1 MKINYF
7 ERILLNLRSLK
18 DDNKSFLAL
27 VAAVILALP
36 QIASAQCNYSLELSD
51 SWGDGWNGGQIEV
64 TTGTNIDTLT
74 LLDPPGNFQAFP
86 LTVNTGDTIILNYL
100 GGSSYNIEVSFE
112 LKDVSGTSLY
122 SSGQGPST
130 GVAFSGSANCPS
142 CFPPT
147 ALGVNGLTST
157 SAFAIW
163 QAGGTEAAWDLEY
176 GTTSFTQGAGTLV
189 SPTSTQYFMQ
199 NLTANTSYEFYVR
212 ANCNGSPSPWVGPF
226 SFFTGYCSPS
236 PSSVD
241 GSGITNV
248 TFGTVNNTTAAE
260 TGNYGDYSSLSSSHA
275 QTTVVNVDITY
286 ATGYTYGTK
295 IWVDWNDD
303 LDFDD
308 NLELVYTGLSAST
321 NPTTLNASFTVP
333 VTAPLGSHRMR
344 IGGTDTDSGPSNYC
358 YTGSYGS
365 FEDYTITV
373 TTAPSCP
380 PPNAL
385 NVTSITGASASLEW
399 TSQGTET
406 TWDVEWGTTG
416 FTPGTGTMVTG
427 TTNPTSI
434 SGLTAQT
441 SYEFYVRAD
450 CNGSTSSYTGPFSF
464 TTPCATVTSFPY
476 FENFDAVA
484 ATPACWAQSATN
496 VENWLINSGS
506 SATYGGQGSD
516 HTSGS
521 GNFAWV
527 DDSQTQVA
535 NPAGLETPVL
545 DLTGLTA
552 PRLKFW
558 FTNRGTILT
567 NNQSKFYVDIYDGTS
582 WNNGVDSI
590 VGVDVQAWT
599 EYVVDISAYK
609 SSNTIIRFTVY
620 EDPSSFYSDVSIDDV
635 TVEETP
641 SCANPTLLMANNV
654 TPSSADLGW
663 TAGGTE
669 TSWDIEWGT
678 TGFSQG
684 SGNLVSATS
693 SNPYSLSGLSPNT
706 NYQFYVRADCG
717 NNDLSPW
724 AGPFSFTTS
733 CAAYTSGYYQ
743 NFDGTLDPNIDAC
756 WTVIE
761 ATATSTGAATTAG
774 WIYTENSTLDPRR
787 SGVNSIEIY
796 NSSAMQGLLA
806 LVSPEFS
813 DLDNTKRVRF
823 YVQDKAS
830 TSYTSD
836 LIVGVMS
843 DPTDTST
850 FTPIDTVFKSELSA
864 NWLEV
869 TVNLPTGLGNYVAL
883 AHGLNSTF
891 DYMWI
896 DDFYYENV
904 PSCFK
909 PSNFTASNVTA
920 TSADFTWT
928 ANSYPNNWEVEY
940 GAAGY
945 TPGTGTS
952 TFVSDTLTTISNLSD
967 ATTYDFYVR
976 EICSAGDSS
985 FFEGP
990 VQLTT
995 LCLPA
1000 AAPFLEN
1007 FDGLALVSPYT
1018 ALPNCWDPQTGPD
1031 YWDVTNGS
1039 TNIASFL
1046 AGFSDHT
1053 TGSGNYMWIDASG
1066 DITGNE
1072 MVSPMIDHS
1081 NLSNAWAGFWFGSN
1095 NVTNSTNHTI
1105 SLDVWDGTAWLNI
1118 ATKSG
1123 NFPDWVMVKGLVPSS
1138 VPTTT
1143 KYRIQAIAATGTTSS
1158 TYFQNDLGVDD
1169 FFVNAI
1175 PLSSSAMISNMNPCA
1190 GDTVMLY
1197 AMGDGGTGNYTY
1209 SWSGNNVINSS
1220 NDTAW
1225 VVANSSGSY
1234 MVSVSDGNVTLM
1246 DTVSVMVNAAPSV
1259 SISSSGS
1266 PWCDMVDLWVSSN
1279 GPGMAMWS
1287 NGASGP
1293 YTSVSL
1299 ADGIAPNVSVMVM
1312 DTNGCVGSASWYA
1325 SADEYLQNYVM
1336 VAKNSIELPKK
1347 NKVIGGGVGVTD
1359 LGGMASIGNFSGP
1372 ESTNGF
1378 VIADNLN
1385 LGNSANYAYFAD
1397 TTASALILP
1406 NHNSSNAS
1414 GTTRNVRAQRGAT
1427 KTVNARNVNVIA
1439 ERNSTVTL
1447 TSNLYGVI
1455 LVKVGATVIFTDNN
1469 VQIGDLYVQ
1478 NSANSSQGATISFAQ
1493 SCDFRVANYVY
1504 LGARS
1509 NFNPSM
1515 EDVTVYVGS
1524 STSGGDFEFKPAD
1537 TEINANIYVMGG
1549 NVKAASSNSKK
1560 WSSVNGRVIADE
1572 IYSKAEYIRWSGP
1585 TCNPMVLTPLAQ
1597 KKSEVSAQQVEE
1609 VALTQVVT
1617 DGVEFTLAPNPTS
1630 GVFSMQLNGSLVNS
1644 TEDIQVTI
1652 TSQDGRMVENKTFNN
1667 LSGSFNREFS
1677 LEKYS
1682 NGIYFV
1688 TILVGNEILKEK
1700 IVLTR

>member
-1 MKINYF
+1 MQILTQSFYF
-7 ERILLNLRSLK
+7 TNQKFFFMTIEYFKNIISNFTSLK
-18 DDNKSFLAL
+18 KSNTSFFGFL
-27 VAAVILALP
+27 VALIIAVP
-36 QIASAQCNYSLELSD
+36 QIGSAQCTYSLELTD
-51 SWGDGWNGGQIEV
+51 SWGDGWNGGQLEV
-64 TTGTNIDTLT
+64 TTGTTIDTVTLT
-74 LLDPPGNFQAFP
+74 DPPGNFQVYP
-86 LTVNTGDTIILNYL
+86 LTVNTNDAIVLNYL
-100 GGSSYNIEVSFE
+100 GGSQYNSEVSFE
-112 LKDVSGTSLY
+112 LKDVSGTVLY
-122 SSGQGPST
+122 SSGTGPATGIAYST
-130 GVAFSGSANCPS
+130 TANCPS

-163 QAGGTEAAWDLEY
+163 QAGGTETAWDLEY
-176 GTTSFTQGAGTLV
+176 DTAGFTPGTGSMVA
-189 SPTSTQYFMQ
+189 PTSTQYFMQ

-226 SFFTGYCSPS
+226 SFFTGYCTPN

-275 QTTVVNVDITY
+275 QTTAVNVDITY

-308 NLELVYTGLSAST
+308 SLELVYTGLSTSA
-321 NPTTLNASFTVP
+321 NPTTLNASFSVP
-333 VTAPLGSHRMR
+333 VSAPLGSHRMR
-344 IGGTDTDSGPSNYC
+344 IGGTDNNSGPSNYC

-373 TTAPSCP
+373 TAAPSCSP
-380 PPNAL
+380 PTAL
-385 NVTSITGASASLEW
+385 NVSSITGTSASLGW

-406 TWDVEWGTTG
+406 AWDVEWGTTG
-416 FTPGTGTMVTG
+416 F
-427 TTNPTSI
+427 
-434 SGLTAQT
+434 
-441 SYEFYVRAD
+441 
-450 CNGSTSSYTGPFSF
+450 
-464 TTPCATVTSFPY
+464 
-476 FENFDAVA
+476 
-484 ATPACWAQSATN
+484 
-496 VENWLINSGS
+496 
-506 SATYGGQGSD
+506 
-516 HTSGS
+516 
-521 GNFAWV
+521 
-527 DDSQTQVA
+527 
-535 NPAGLETPVL
+535 
-545 DLTGLTA
+545 
-552 PRLKFW
+552 
-558 FTNRGTILT
+558 
-567 NNQSKFYVDIYDGTS
+567 
-582 WNNGVDSI
+582 
-590 VGVDVQAWT
+590 
-599 EYVVDISAYK
+599 
-609 SSNTIIRFTVY
+609 
-620 EDPSSFYSDVSIDDV
+620 
-635 TVEETP
+635 
-641 SCANPTLLMANNV
+641 
-654 TPSSADLGW
+654 
-663 TAGGTE
+663 
-669 TSWDIEWGT
+669 
-678 TGFSQG
+678 SQG
-684 SGNLVSATS
+684 LGTLVSAVS
-693 SNPYSLSGLSPNT
+693 SNPYTLSGLTPQT
-706 NYQFYVRADCG
+706 TYQFYVRADCG

-724 AGPFSFTTS
+724 VGPFTFTTS

-743 NFDGTLDPNIDAC
+743 NFDGTTDPNIDAC
-756 WTVIE
+756 WSE
-761 ATATSTGAATTAG
+761 LNATSSSGA
-774 WIYTENSTLDPRR
+774 WVRTENSSFDPQR
-787 SGVNSIEIY
+787 SAPNSIEFY
-796 NSSAMQGLLA
+796 SSSATSGLMMLI
-806 LVSPEFS
+806 SPEFS
-813 DLDNTKRVRF
+813 DLDATKRARF
-823 YVQDKAS
+823 YVQDEGS
-830 TSYTSD
+830 SSYIGN

-843 DPTDTST
+843 DPTDTAT
-850 FTPIDTVFKSELSA
+850 FTPLDTIFDSELSA
-864 NWLEV
+864 SWLEV
-869 TVNLPTGLGNYVAL
+869 AVNLATGLGNYIAFAYEVK
-883 AHGLNSTF
+883 GTY
-891 DYMWI
+891 DYLFI
-896 DDFYYENV
+896 DDFYYENI
-904 PSCFK
+904 PNCFK

-952 TFVSDTLTTISNLSD
+952 TFVSDTLTTISNLSHS
-967 ATTYDFYVR
+967 TLYDFYVR

-1031 YWDVTNGS
+1031 YWDVTNDAVNTGH
-1039 TNIASFL
+1039 TYLPNI
-1046 AGFSDHT
+1046 GDHT
-1053 TGSGNYMWIDASG
+1053 TGSGNYMWIDASS

-1081 NLSNAWAGFWFGSN
+1081 NLSTAWAGFWFASN
-1095 NVTNSTNHTI
+1095 NTTNGVNHTI
-1105 SLDVWDGTAWLNI
+1105 SLDVWDGSTWLNI
-1118 ATKSG
+1118 ASKSG
-1123 NFPDWVMVKGLVPSS
+1123 NFADWEMVKGVVPNT

-1158 TYFQNDLGVDD
+1158 TYYFNDLGVDD

-1246 DTVSVMVNAAPSV
+1246 DTVSVMVNPAPSV

-1312 DTNGCVGSASWYA
+1312 DTNGCVGSASAIVY
-1325 SADEYLQNYVM
+1325 ADEYLQNYVM

-1385 LGNSANYAYFAD
+1385 LGNSANYAYFGD

-1414 GTTRNVRAQRGAT
+1414 GTTRSVRAQRGAT
-1427 KTVNARNVNVIA
+1427 KTLYARNVNVTA

-1447 TSNLYGVI
+1447 TNNLYGNI
-1455 LVKVGATVIFTDNN
+1455 LVKVGATVIFTDDN
-1469 VQIGDLYVQ
+1469 VQIGNLYVQ
-1478 NSANSSQGATISFAQ
+1478 NSANSSQGATIGFTQ

-1549 NVKAASSNSKK
+1549 GVKAASSKSKA
-1560 WSSVNGRVIADE
+1560 WTNVNGRVIADE
-1572 IYSKAEYIRWSGP
+1572 INSKAKYIRWSGP

-1597 KKSEVSAQQVEE
+1597 KKSEVSAQQVED